1 MRNVRSEYFRHKDLE
16 DSLQI
21 AAWSSVWKNIWHYH
35 RKSLLPGEISV
46 PSASKVGFRSIV
58 SGILGMIALVLQLL
72 RTGHVLFRLNRA
84 NLRNPQIEGLRE
96 VLLDEKGRGGVTPDI
111 LAAGYLIR
119 GVLRIVLAPFAVFEA
134 RRLNRNLAEHSMAP
148 VRMSTACAAL
158 GDRAFCQALVLLK
171 TRGGLRRNDKVYFCA
186 AVVPDA
192 HLYACASG
200 FVEVAHGVIHLG
212 HPSLFNLARA
222 QTPFVVPDARTRE
235 ICIDNSAEGKY
246 IVDMRF
252 FKTFFV
258 HAPQGPRVFVGQPGE
273 PFEAIATR
281 FLANFPEWR
290 VRPHPRSSTKFIEVH
305 RAKIVTTA
313 EVSEVASVSS
323 TMLNDATQLAIP
335 LTVVRSSIDA
345 ENEKLETSF
354 EGLLLPSSYNIVH
367 V

>member
-21 AAWSSVWKNIWHYH
+21 AGWNSVWKNIWHYH

-46 PSASKVGFRSIV
+46 PSASKVGLRSIV
-58 SGILGMIALVLQLL
+58 SGVLGMFALVLHLL
-72 RTGHVLFRLNRA
+72 RSGHVLFRLNRA
-84 NLRNPQIEGLRE
+84 NLQNPRIEGLRE
-96 VLLDEKGRGGVTPDI
+96 VLLDEKGRRGVAPDI

-119 GVLRIVLAPFAVFEA
+119 GVLRIVLAPFAVLEA
-134 RRLNRNLAEHSMAP
+134 RLLNRHLAQHGVAP
-148 VRMSTACAAL
+148 VRMSTASAAL
-158 GDRAFCQALVLLK
+158 GDRAFCQWLVFLK
-171 TRGGLRRNDKVYFCA
+171 TRAGLRQDDKVYFCA

-212 HPSLFNLARA
+212 HPSLFNLSRT

-235 ICIDNSAEGKY
+235 ICIENSAEGTY

-273 PFEAIATR
+273 PFESIATR
-281 FLANFPEWR
+281 FLADFPEWS
-290 VRPHPRSSTKFIEVH
+290 VRPHPRSSTKFIEAH

-335 LTVVRSSIDA
+335 LTVVRSSISA